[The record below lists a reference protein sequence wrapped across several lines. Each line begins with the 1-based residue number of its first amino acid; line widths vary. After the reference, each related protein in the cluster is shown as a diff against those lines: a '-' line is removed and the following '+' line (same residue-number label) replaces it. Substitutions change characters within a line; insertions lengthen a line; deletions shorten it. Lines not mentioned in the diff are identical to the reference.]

1 MLDLDKL
8 INEGI
13 EVKVLGKVVTIL
25 QPTIGDS
32 KAIDKLQGEMTQ
44 DNAYEKR
51 AAITKVILNN
61 NSEGIKFTDSDIN
74 KIPVKL
80 QTVLHMEINKFT
92 YDLVNSPN

>member
-8 INEGI
+8 INEGV
-13 EVKVLGKVVTIL
+13 EVKILGKTVTLL
-25 QPTIGDS
+25 QPTINDS
-32 KAIDKLQGEMTQ
+32 KTIDKLQSEMTQ

-61 NSEGIKFTDSDIN
+61 NVEDAKFTDKDIE

-80 QTVLHMEINKFT
+80 QTVLHMEINKFM
-92 YDLVNSPN
+92 YDLANSPN